1 MKQTIYIMLLL
12 ACLLAMGAC
21 SSEDIASQ
29 KEESRDAKVRL
40 TAAISSSKASTR
52 ADENQNLV
60 PSCIKTAFNKN
71 DEIRFVNTV
80 FFSTPIFDN
89 TTIFK
94 ATGEYDETK
103 GYEFTQSGTSSETQD
118 TESDTGSNSN
128 ALTWNDFRPTS
139 FVYTFEAAYD
149 PQGDYNNQIPSDQ
162 NTQLNFLNADLL
174 LASHRMPIEQRNEDI
189 ELIFRHALAMVRID
203 ITMPISLGLQ
213 KDAIQEAVL
222 QGMQTQYEVDYK
234 SSIDGGQLRHVEG
247 TGETRT
253 ITMYKLNAPVSTD
266 NKTQDYTF
274 VAIIPVPGEDIN
286 QDDFVRF
293 KIKVNNTD
301 TWYGFKRNEGQNTIK
316 LEQSKITHLKLTL
329 NSEGGTPL
337 LISAEVKDWSN
348 AYTEVTLEEDDK
360 ETTVEQPEQEQ

>member
-1 MKQTIYIMLLL
+1 MKQTIYIMLLS

-52 ADENQNLV
+52 AKENLI
-60 PSCIKTAFNKN
+60 PDCIKKTFSQN

-80 FFSTPIFDN
+80 FFSNPTFDN

-94 ATGEYDETK
+94 ATGKYDATK

-118 TESDTGSNSN
+118 TESDTGADSN

-149 PQGDYNNQIPSDQ
+149 PQGQYNNKIPSAQTNED
-162 NTQLNFLNADLL
+162 NFLNADLL

-247 TGETRT
+247 TGKTTT
-253 ITMYKLNAPVSTD
+253 ITMYQLNTTVS
-266 NKTQDYTF
+266 NEKTQDYTF

-348 AYTEVTLEEDDK
+348 AYTEVTLEEDK
-360 ETTVEQPEQEQ
+360 ETTVEQPEEEQ

>member
-1 MKQTIYIMLLL
+1 MKQTIYIMLLS

-52 ADENQNLV
+52 AEENLI
-60 PSCIKTAFNKN
+60 PGCIKKTFSKD

-80 FFSTPIFDN
+80 FFSNPTFDN
-89 TTIFK
+89 NTIFK
-94 ATGEYDETK
+94 ATGKHDATK
-103 GYEFTQSGTSSETQD
+103 GYEFTRSGTSSETQD
-118 TESDTGSNSN
+118 TESDTGDNSN
-128 ALTWNDFRPTS
+128 NLTWNDFRPTS

-149 PQGDYNNQIPSDQ
+149 PEGDYNNQILNDQ
-162 NTQLNFLNADLL
+162 STQDNFLKADLL

-213 KDAIQEAVL
+213 KNAIQEAVL
-222 QGMQTQYEVDYK
+222 QGVQTQYKVDYK

-247 TGETRT
+247 TGETTT
-253 ITMYKLNAPVSTD
+253 IKMYQLNTTVSKD
-266 NKTQDYTF
+266 GKTQDYTF

-293 KIKVNNTD
+293 KIKVNNTG